1 MTSTVTTPV
10 VPPRGVVPR
19 RAAAVAV
26 AVAAGLAVWV
36 VGVPVLGIE
45 LTARTGTGQLVVGP
59 ASVAVAGLAAALAG
73 WGLLALL
80 ERYATRPRPAW
91 TVTAVALLVL
101 SLAGPLAQGTTVAA
115 VTVLAAMHVA
125 VGTAVVVLLGRTARG
140 ARRSQ

>member
-1 MTSTVTTPV
+1 MPSTAPTPV

-19 RAAAVAV
+19 RAAAVAG

-91 TVTAVALLVL
+91 TVTAVALLVR

-115 VTVLAAMHVA
+115 VAGLAGLTVPG
-125 VGTAVVVLLGRTARG
+125 GTPVVVPL
-140 ARRSQ
+140 